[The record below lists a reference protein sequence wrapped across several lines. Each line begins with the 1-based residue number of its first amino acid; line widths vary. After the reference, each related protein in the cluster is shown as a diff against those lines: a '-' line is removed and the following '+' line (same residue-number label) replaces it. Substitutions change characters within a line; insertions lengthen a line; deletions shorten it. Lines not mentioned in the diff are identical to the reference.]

1 MRRNAVR
8 DIIDDEDHKGGR
20 RTKKSKQPSMKKDT
34 GYSTASDSDS
44 SRSPK
49 SNDEGKSGQRRSG
62 KTKSGHRSD
71 GSRIKAKARGDDPS
85 EWEHKRAAR
94 KQHSERDKRRRSSSE
109 EMRYIHFF

>member
-1 MRRNAVR
+1 
-8 DIIDDEDHKGGR
+8 
-20 RTKKSKQPSMKKDT
+20 MKKDT

-85 EWEHKRAAR
+85 EWEHKRVAR